1 VPPYGRKP
9 ETTRGGRQ
17 VTLAAVVFVVALAV
31 PYSSQRFQQQIA
43 LTLQGSALA
52 PFIAMQERLAE
63 GRARADQIDFLQA
76 ELDSVVAVAATQSA
90 LADENR
96 ELRDLIGLRDRA
108 GPSFLPA
115 ALLRPGTQGSESMF
129 LVNVGAEDGVTE
141 GAPVVS
147 ARGLVGRILE
157 VRLRS
162 AVGMDWTH
170 PDFRASGMLA
180 DGTMSGLVE
189 NVRGDFREEDRLM
202 LNGTAYHET
211 APRDALVVTSGL
223 GGVIP
228 RGIPIGRIDA
238 TAEVQGGWRKS
249 YWLRPMVDPASVTHV
264 LVETGAADTDLA
276 ELWTQDTVRVEAAQP
291 PRGPLA
297 GATVPAPARTP
308 MRGGAPT
315 PAAAPPATAPVA
327 PRVAP
332 TPPPDTVPTQAGD
345 SAGPP
350 ADSVAPPAPDS
361 GPGPAPVPPQTND
374 SGPAPVPV
382 PIDPVD
388 PQPVRTDSVAP
399 GPTPVPAD
407 SVPPTS
413 PG

>member
-1 VPPYGRKP
+1 VPPYGREP
-9 ETTRGGRQ
+9 ETTRAGRQ
-17 VTLAAVVFVVALAV
+17 VTLAAVVFVVALAI
-31 PYSSQRFQQQIA
+31 PYSSQGFQQQIA
-43 LTLQGSALA
+43 QTLQGSALA

-63 GRARADQIDFLQA
+63 GRARAEQIDFLQA
-76 ELDSVVAVAATQSA
+76 ELDSLSAVTATQAA

-96 ELRDLIGLRDRA
+96 ELRDMMGLRDRA
-108 GPSFLPA
+108 GVRFLPA
-115 ALLRPGTQGSESMF
+115 ALLRPGTPGSESMF
-129 LVNVGAEDGVTE
+129 LVNVGAENGVTE

-147 ARGLVGRILE
+147 ARGLVGRILV

-162 AVGMDWTH
+162 SVGMDWTH
-170 PDFRASGMLA
+170 PDFRASSMLA

-264 LVETGAADTDLA
+264 LVEAGSAGGDLTDL
-276 ELWTQDTVRVEAAQP
+276 WVQDTVRVESAQP
-291 PRGPLA
+291 ARGPLA
-297 GATVPAPARTP
+297 GGSVPAPARAQIRTGAPAATP
-308 MRGGAPT
+308 TRSAPAPSVTPAAPADTAPAADSAAPT
-315 PAAAPPATAPVA
+315 PA
-327 PRVAP
+327 
-332 TPPPDTVPTQAGD
+332 
-345 SAGPP
+345 
-350 ADSVAPPAPDS
+350 DSVV
-361 GPGPAPVPPQTND
+361 PGPVPVD
-374 SGPAPVPV
+374 SGPASGDDPGPVPV
-382 PIDPVD
+382 DSVS
-388 PQPVRTDSVAP
+388 PQPTDSVP
-399 GPTPVPAD
+399 P
-407 SVPPTS
+407 PPTS